1 MVSLSS
7 RALRLVGCAV
17 LLAGLVTSQATADQQ
32 RPTVR
37 VSTLRADIDP
47 VTANW
52 LVGQIHAANDDH
64 AAAIVIRLDTPG
76 GLSTSMDDIV
86 RAELASKVPVI
97 VFVDPAGS
105 RAASAGFF
113 ILQGA
118 DVAALNPVSNTGSA
132 TPIDSSGSNIQGDL
146 RNKVIN
152 DAVAKIRALASEHGR
167 NPDEA
172 QKAVLPKSRTCP
184 ECPKNW
190 SAQQAVDDRVADVTA
205 PDVTALLNQIDGLH
219 LAYKDVTLH
228 VAGAEQV
235 NAHLP
240 LQDRLLEILIDPNL
254 IYLLFLG
261 GIFGI
266 AFELTHPGI
275 VLPGLLGGV
284 SLVLALLGLSIVPF
298 SWAGVALLAL
308 GAVLLAAEAH
318 VPAHGAFA
326 AVGILAFALGGII
339 LFRVPGSAG
348 EVNVPLVLTITV
360 GLAACLLLVVQRVV
374 AARHLPVATGFSE
387 LVGASAVVKTPLQPH
402 GQVFLHG
409 ERWRAEPVE
418 GFEPH
423 VGEPVRVVSV
433 DGLQLTVG
441 PAAADPEL
449 SPPEQ
454 GV

>member
-1 MVSLSS
+1 MAMLSS
-7 RALRLVGCAV
+7 RALRLVGCAL
-17 LLAGLVTSQATADQQ
+17 LLAGLLVHVATAGPQ

-37 VSTLRADIDP
+37 VSTLHADIDP

-52 LVGQIHAANDDH
+52 LIDQIHDANHDH

-97 VFVDPAGS
+97 VYVDPAGA

-113 ILQGA
+113 ILQA
-118 DVAALNPVSNTGSA
+118 SDVAAMNPVSNTGSA

-167 NPDEA
+167 DPDA
-172 QKAVLPKSRTCP
+172 AAKAVRPKDRTCQS
-184 ECPKNW
+184 CPMNW
-190 SAQQAVDDRVADVTA
+190 TAQAAVQGHVADAIASSV
-205 PDVTALLNQIDGLH
+205 PALLEQVDGRRLPYKNQ
-219 LAYKDVTLH
+219 TLH
-228 VAGAEQV
+228 VAGADLVQ
-235 NAHLP
+235 AGLP

-254 IYLLFLG
+254 IYLLFLA
-261 GIFGI
+261 GIAGI
-266 AFELTHPGI
+266 AFEVTHPGI

-284 SLVLALLGLSIVPF
+284 SLILALLGLSIVPF

-308 GAVLLAAEAH
+308 GAILLAVEAH

-348 EVNVPLVLTITV
+348 EVNIPLVLGITV
-360 GLAACLLLVVQRVV
+360 LLATLGIVVVQRVV
-374 AARHLPVATGFSE
+374 QARHLPVSTGFSE
-387 LVGASAVVKTPLQPH
+387 LVGAEAVVKTPLVPS
-402 GQVFLHG
+402 GQVFVHG

-423 VGEPVRVVSV
+423 VGEPVQIVSV
-433 DGLQLTVG
+433 DGLHLTVG
-441 PAAADPEL
+441 PASADEL
-449 SPPEQ
+449 PPSEQ
-454 GV
+454 GA